1 MAQKSMAWFTDGF
14 DGAVGDGV
22 SPYTQEEWR
31 AKEYTF
37 FGDGVDPNDGGQLEV
52 TGVASPLSMA
62 TGRAQVA
69 GFHYWNDA
77 ALNLTVATP
86 TTGTTGGRVVLR
98 AEWAGASE
106 ATVRAAVKMS
116 ADGTATL
123 PALTQTVLTTYEIGI
138 ASFTITTAGVITVTD
153 TRVTRPLIGEL
164 VDDAVTTD
172 KIIDDA
178 VTTDKIADEA
188 VTAAKAGAG
197 LPVLTRRQGGSA
209 TVWATAGTTDYTPAN
224 ILEQV
229 GVRAVLIPNGQ
240 RTGSAVVTLPIA
252 YDEAPFAQ
260 VSILGAPSPAIPND
274 DVVMVWAE
282 AAAGN
287 QFTIQL
293 RANSVVLATQTINV
307 AWRTLGALP

>member
-14 DGAVGDGV
+14 DGAVGDGAT
-22 SPYTQEEWR
+22 PYKQEEWR

-86 TTGTTGGRVVLR
+86 TTGTTGGRIVLR
-98 AEWAGASE
+98 AQWAGAGE
-106 ATVRAAVKMS
+106 ATVRAAVLLS
-116 ADGTATL
+116 ADGTAGL

-138 ASFTITTAGVITVTD
+138 ASFTITTGGVITVTD
-153 TRVTRPLIGEL
+153 TRVTRPVIGEL
-164 VDDAVTTD
+164 DDNS
-172 KIIDDA
+172 
-178 VTTDKIADEA
+178 

-209 TVWATAGTTDYTPAN
+209 TVWATQGTTNYTPGN

-229 GVRAVLIPNGQ
+229 GVASVNIGN
-240 RTGSAVVTLPIA
+240 THAAATTVTLPIA
-252 YDEAPFAQ
+252 YGQAPFVQ
-260 VSILGAPSPAIPND
+260 VSLINVDESTPITNGEVITAWGNSVAGNEI
-274 DVVMVWAE
+274 VVKVRRTDI
-282 AAAGN
+282 AAGDG
-287 QFTIQL
+287 F
-293 RANSVVLATQTINV
+293 INV

>member
-14 DGAVGDGV
+14 DGAVGDGAT
-22 SPYTQEEWR
+22 PYTQEEWR

-37 FGDGVDPNDGGQLEV
+37 FGDGVDPIDGNKLAV
-52 TGVASPLSMA
+52 TGTASPLSMA

-77 ALNLTVATP
+77 ALNLTVPTP

-116 ADGTATL
+116 ADGTATM

-164 VDDAVTTD
+164 PDAS
-172 KIIDDA
+172 
-178 VTTDKIADEA
+178 

-197 LPVLTRRQGGSA
+197 LATLTRRQNGAGGWFA
-209 TVWATAGTTDYTPAN
+209 PGTTNVTTGN

-229 GVRAVLIPNGQ
+229 GVIAVTIDDTDY
-240 RTGSAVVTLPIA
+240 TGSANVTFPIA
-252 YDEAPFAQ
+252 FNGAAQVVCSMIADDTSQQALRDAMDSGKLVAPFALPAGDGTG
-260 VSILGAPSPAIPND
+260 VEIGLSRTDDSGAVTLS
-274 DVVMVWAE
+274 
-282 AAAGN
+282 
-287 QFTIQL
+287 
-293 RANSVVLATQTINV
+293 V
-307 AWRTLGALP
+307 AWRAVGTRA

>member
-14 DGAVGDGV
+14 DGAVGDGAT
-22 SPYTQEEWR
+22 PYTQEEWR

-86 TTGTTGGRVVLR
+86 TTGTTGGRIVLR

-106 ATVRAAVKMS
+106 ATVRAAVLLS
-116 ADGTATL
+116 ADGTAGL

-138 ASFTITTAGVITVTD
+138 ASFTITTGGVITVTD

-164 VDDAVTTD
+164 VDDAVTTS
-172 KIIDDA
+172 KI
-178 VTTDKIADEA
+178 VDEA

-197 LPVLTRRQGGSA
+197 LPVLTRRRGGSA
-209 TVWATAGTTDYTPAN
+209 TVWATAGTTNYTPAN

-229 GVRAVLIPNGQ
+229 GVASIPEFNGYE
-240 RTGSAVVTLPIA
+240 SSVTVDLPIA
-252 YDEAPFAQ
+252 YDELPFVQ
-260 VSILGAPSPAIPND
+260 VSLIAVPSIPDGDTAVIWAVPASGSQINLFIRVTTPA
-274 DVVMVWAE
+274 VL
-282 AAAGN
+282 AAG
-287 QFTIQL
+287 FIF
-293 RANSVVLATQTINV
+293 